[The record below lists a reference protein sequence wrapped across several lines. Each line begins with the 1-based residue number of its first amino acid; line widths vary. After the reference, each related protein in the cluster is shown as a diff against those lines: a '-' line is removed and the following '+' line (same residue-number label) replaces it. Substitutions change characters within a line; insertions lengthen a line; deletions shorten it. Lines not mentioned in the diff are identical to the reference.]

1 MRARCRHSV
10 SLLTSSRAALVF
22 VLLTV
27 FIDSLGFGII
37 IPSLPS
43 VIMELTGEPVAKAAE
58 WGGYLMAVYAA
69 LQFFMAPVFGN
80 LSDRFGR
87 RPLLLASLFAFG
99 VDFLLTGLATSML
112 WLFIGRAF
120 AGVFGASFATA
131 GAYIGDIS
139 DDQNRAK
146 HFGFIG
152 AAWGFGFTVGP
163 VIGGFVA
170 EALGPRAPFFAAAAL
185 ALANVAF
192 GWFVLPESLPPERR
206 RKFEWS
212 RANPFGA
219 FRSLAHLPMV
229 AGLLLAV
236 FLYQVAHD
244 SLPAVWMFFTQLKFG
259 WGPSEMG
266 WSLTFVGVMT
276 VIVMGG
282 LTGVVVPRIGERRAI
297 VIGFLLMTV
306 GFLGY
311 ALVPQGWML
320 YPAIAIGALGGIAN
334 PAVQSVMSRQA
345 GASAQGELQGAV
357 ASLAS
362 IAAIVS
368 PLFMTQ
374 LFKHFAAPDAPVVF
388 PGAPYLV
395 AALMV
400 FGCVLIALATVRPAA
415 ATTSQTSPP

>member
-1 MRARCRHSV
+1 M
-10 SLLTSSRAALVF
+10 TSSRAALTF
-22 VLLTV
+22 VLLSV

-43 VIMELTGEPVAKAAE
+43 VIMQLTGEPVSTAAD
-58 WGGYLMAVYAA
+58 WAGYLMAVYAL

-120 AGVFGASFATA
+120 AGVFGASFSAA

-139 DDQNRAK
+139 DDGNRAK
-146 HFGFIG
+146 NFGLIG
-152 AAWGFGFTVGP
+152 AAWGCGFTLGP
-163 VIGGFVA
+163 VIGGFVV
-170 EALGPRAPFFAAAAL
+170 EHVDPRAPFFVAAGL
-185 ALANVAF
+185 AFANVAF
-192 GWFVLPESLPPERR
+192 GWFVLPESLPVERR
-206 RKFEWS
+206 RKFEWK

-229 AGLLLAV
+229 AGLLFAM

-244 SLPAVWMFFTQLKFG
+244 SLPAVWMYYTQYKFN
-259 WGPSEMG
+259 WSPAQMG
-266 WSLTFVGVMT
+266 LSLTFVGVMT

-282 LTGVVVPRIGERRAI
+282 LTGVVVPRLGERRSI
-297 VIGFLLMTV
+297 LLGFALMTV

-311 ALVPQGWML
+311 AFASQGWMIYL
-320 YPAIAIGALGGIAN
+320 ALAVGSLGGIAN

-345 GASAQGELQGAV
+345 GPTAQGELQGAN
-357 ASLAS
+357 AS
-362 IAAIVS
+362 IASVAAVLS
-368 PLFMTQ
+368 PVFMTQ
-374 LFKHFAAPDAPVVF
+374 TFSYFSTAGAPVVF

-395 AALMV
+395 SGVLV
-400 FGCVLIALATVRPAA
+400 FCCVLICARAVRSVPGEEVR
-415 ATTSQTSPP
+415 T